1 MLAAPFSFGTGIYV
15 FYASQPYLLE
25 LYGDRTAYGVAG
37 LAAAIVAGVQ
47 IVGGLAV
54 SRVRR
59 LFGRRTTALILGTT
73 LNVGL
78 LVVLGLTR
86 SFPIA
91 LLLLVGWAF
100 VFAVEAPLRQAFVNG
115 VIPSEQRA
123 TVLSFDNLMG
133 SAGGVVAQPV
143 LGRVAD
149 VSGYGPSY
157 VVSGAIQ
164 ALALPFVVLAR
175 REHAPSDPIT
185 DDGPGGTASPAEAEL
200 ATRD

>member
-1 MLAAPFSFGTGIYV
+1 
-15 FYASQPYLLE
+15 
-25 LYGDRTAYGVAG
+25 
-37 LAAAIVAGVQ
+37 
-47 IVGGLAV
+47 
-54 SRVRR
+54 
-59 LFGRRTTALILGTT
+59 
-73 LNVGL
+73 
-78 LVVLGLTR
+78 
-86 SFPIA
+86 
-91 LLLLVGWAF
+91 

-157 VVSGAIQ
+157 VVSAAIQ

-175 REHAPSDPIT
+175 REHVPSDPIT
-185 DDGPGGTASPAEAEL
+185 DVGRGQTASPAEAEL